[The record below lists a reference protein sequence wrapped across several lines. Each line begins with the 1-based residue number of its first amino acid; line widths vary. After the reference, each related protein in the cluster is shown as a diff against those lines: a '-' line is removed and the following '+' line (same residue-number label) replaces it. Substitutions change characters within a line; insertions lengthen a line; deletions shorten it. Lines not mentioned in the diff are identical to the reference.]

1 MTTHDTEARLALA
14 NAQLDAIRLIRQG
27 LSNDNRRHV
36 VMFSQSPNPAV
47 TTSTLV
53 AITTRILDTVFTD
66 DQCDAILDAFAK
78 RIEDQL
84 AESET
89 R

>member
-1 MTTHDTEARLALA
+1 MTTHDTETRLALA

-27 LSNDNRRHV
+27 LSNDNHRHV
-36 VMFSQSPNPAV
+36 VVFSQSPNLPV
-47 TTSTLV
+47 TMSTLV

-66 DQCDAILDAFAK
+66 DQCDVILDAFAK
-78 RIEDQL
+78 RVEDQL